1 MNKFG
6 IPTEYNGTIY
16 RSKLEAQFAYLFDC
30 LGIEFEYEPQEF
42 SLEGGLGYMPDFHLT
57 ELDKWVEV
65 KGNLN
70 EEDIA
75 KINGFEKLTGNKMV
89 IAMITDGQFQ
99 IMDIEDND
107 VTEELFE
114 EFDPAVVAQA
124 MRDTLRYTFEVQKAE
139 VDKVGRLIALK
150 SRHIAKYKN
159 GSFYEL
165 EIENERILNRIKLE
179 DGYDKYYIEITVDDD
194 DYYVVTLYNNGAVVG
209 GGVSVAYDKAQNVYG
224 VAGIIFNMAYQLH
237 NNTDDTQYY
246 AIMNKCIDRAIAYA
260 TLGRT

>member
-75 KINGFEKLTGNKMV
+75 KINGFEKLTGNRMV

-99 IMDIEDND
+99 IMDIDDND

-114 EFDPAVVAQA
+114 DYDPAVIAQA
-124 MRDTLRYTFEVQKAE
+124 MADTLRYTFEVTKP
-139 VDKVGRLIALK
+139 VVNKPDRLISLK
-150 SRHIAKYKN
+150 ASHISKYKN

-165 EIENERILNRIKLE
+165 DLENERILNRIKLA

-194 DYYVVTLYNNGAVVG
+194 DYYKVTLYNNGAMVG
-209 GGVSVAYDKAQNVYG
+209 GGVPVAFDKAQFVYG

-237 NNTDDTQYY
+237 NNLDDTQYY
-246 AIMNKCIDRAIAYA
+246 PIMNKCIEHAIAYA